1 MDWRSRA
8 AVVLSLI
15 GLGAAVTISH
25 SEGQET
31 ASDVAYVE
39 TVTGNVVAAAQGK
52 PVLLDVLDTIGDR
65 TRLDLTA
72 NSELRLC
79 HYQLRKLVSLKGPLR
94 ASVSA
99 SGVTIESGKA
109 VAPSAESCAVPVV
122 STLQGGFVSRNI
134 SVSSVSATN
143 VPLRPSI
150 KVVNN
155 GTKTIRQIGL
165 WDSMRQTLLAT
176 FERNAARPLLED
188 GKSYLLVV
196 EQGDGSELKMTLQAA
211 AGTRTGPLI
220 VVVR

>member
-1 MDWRSRA
+1 VDWRSRA

-15 GLGAAVTISH
+15 GLGGAVTISY

-39 TVTGNVVAAAQGK
+39 AVTGNVVAAAQGK

-134 SVSSVSATN
+134 SVSAVSATS

-155 GTKTIRQIGL
+155 GTKTIRQIAL

>member
-1 MDWRSRA
+1 VHQRTKAFIVS
-8 AVVLSLI
+8 SLI
-15 GLGAAVTISH
+15 GLGGVGVISGSAA
-25 SEGQET
+25 QEA

-39 TVTGNVVAAAQGK
+39 TVTGNVIAVAQGK
-52 PVLLDVLDTIGDR
+52 PGLLDVLDTIGDR
-65 TRLDLTA
+65 TRLALTA

-109 VAPSAESCAVPVV
+109 VAPSAETCAVPVV
-122 STLQGGFVSRNI
+122 STLQGGFLSRNVG
-134 SVSSVSATN
+134 SSATN

-155 GTKTIRQIGL
+155 GTKTIRQIAL

-188 GKSYLLVV
+188 GKSYVLVV
-196 EQGDGSELKMTLQAA
+196 EQGDGSELKMVLQAA

>member
-1 MDWRSRA
+1 VHWRA
-8 AVVLSLI
+8 KAVVVWSLI
-15 GLGAAVTISH
+15 GLGGAGTISA
-25 SEGQET
+25 SEAQET

-39 TVTGNVVAAAQGK
+39 AVTGNVVAAAQGK
-52 PVLLDVLDTIGDR
+52 PVLLDVLDVIGDR

-99 SGVTIESGKA
+99 AGVTIENGKA
-109 VAPSAESCAVPVV
+109 VAPSAESCAVPVI
-122 STLQGGFVSRNI
+122 STLQGGFVTRNI
-134 SVSSVSATN
+134 AVTATN

-150 KVVNN
+150 KVVNH
-155 GTKTIRQIGL
+155 GTKTIRQVAL
-165 WDSMRQTLLAT
+165 WDSMRSATLAT

-188 GKSYLLVV
+188 GKSYVLVV
-196 EQGDGSELKMTLQAA
+196 EQGDGTELKMTLQAV
-211 AGTRTGPLI
+211 AGTRTGPLF

>member
-1 MDWRSRA
+1 MHWRA
-8 AVVLSLI
+8 KAVVVWSLI
-15 GLGAAVTISH
+15 GLGGAGIISA
-25 SEGQET
+25 SEAQET

-39 TVTGNVVAAAQGK
+39 GVTGNVVAAAQGK
-52 PVLLDVLDTIGDR
+52 PVLLDVLDVIGDR

-99 SGVTIESGKA
+99 ASVTIENGKA
-109 VAPSAESCAVPVV
+109 VAPSAESCAVPVI

-134 SVSSVSATN
+134 AVTATN

-150 KVVNN
+150 KVVESS
-155 GTKTIRQIGL
+155 GTKTIRQIAL
-165 WDSMRQTLLAT
+165 WDSMRSTSLAT

-188 GKSYLLVV
+188 GKSYVLVV
-196 EQGDGSELKMTLQAA
+196 EQGDGSELKMTLQAV

-220 VVVR
+220 VVVH

>member
-1 MDWRSRA
+1 MHWRSRA
-8 AVVLSLI
+8 VVVLSLI
-15 GLGAAVTISH
+15 GLGGASTIPH

-39 TVTGNVVAAAQGK
+39 AVTGNVVAAVQGK
-52 PVLLDVLDTIGDR
+52 PVLLDVLDVIGDR

-99 SGVTIESGKA
+99 AGVTIENGKA
-109 VAPSAESCAVPVV
+109 VAPSAESCAVPVI
-122 STLQGGFVSRNI
+122 STLQGGFVTRNI
-134 SVSSVSATN
+134 AVTATN

-150 KVVNN
+150 KVVNH
-155 GTKTIRQIGL
+155 GTKTIRQVAL
-165 WDSMRQTLLAT
+165 WDSMRSATLAT

-188 GKSYLLVV
+188 GKSYVLVV
-196 EQGDGSELKMTLQAA
+196 EQGDGTELKMTLQAV

>member
-1 MDWRSRA
+1 
-8 AVVLSLI
+8 LSLI